1 MSFPKL
7 RYKPAPGALDL
18 IGENPNAQKLD
29 LGSGGT
35 FYVFLPAGNRAA
47 GTGFI
52 LYPGGFIDA
61 PAYAPFMQGIAAAG
75 YTAVIAAMPLNLA
88 VLGSSRAGNIMARFP
103 GIKKWALGGHSLG
116 GVMASR
122 YVKSAQA
129 EIPGLV
135 LLASYPS
142 ERFRVDHLPLKA
154 VSIYASCDG
163 LIQQSTIEESR
174 QHLPAGTRFIE
185 IQGGNHSQF
194 CALAPGSL
202 YRGDNPASIT
212 PAEQQQAIVR
222 AVEDFLGT
230 I

>member
-1 MSFPKL
+1 
-7 RYKPAPGALDL
+7 
-18 IGENPNAQKLD
+18 
-29 LGSGGT
+29 
-35 FYVFLPAGNRAA
+35 
-47 GTGFI
+47 
-52 LYPGGFIDA
+52 
-61 PAYAPFMQGIAAAG
+61 
-75 YTAVIAAMPLNLA
+75 
-88 VLGSSRAGNIMARFP
+88 
-103 GIKKWALGGHSLG
+103 
-116 GVMASR
+116 MASR

-129 EIPGLV
+129 EISGLV